1 MTTVKIDEKNIF
13 TVLIIGSLA
22 LLAVGAAGG
31 LVFGSARFA
40 GGFLAGGLLAIA
52 NFFWLRSILL
62 RSLQLQVREAPRF
75 AVLRYIVRLAVLA
88 VAAAVLIIFCRVDVF
103 GLLLGLS
110 VLVVTII
117 ALSLYMFSKQGD

>member
-1 MTTVKIDEKNIF
+1 MKTVKIDENNIF
-13 TVLIIGSLA
+13 TVLTTGSLA
-22 LLAVGAAGG
+22 LLAVGAAAG

-40 GGFLAGGLLAIA
+40 GSIVAGGLLAIA

-75 AVLRYIVRLAVLA
+75 AVFRYIVRLTVLA
-88 VAAAVLIIFCRVDVF
+88 LAVYALILYGRVDIF

-110 VLVVTII
+110 VLVVNII
-117 ALSLYMFSKQGD
+117 ALSIYMCSRQGD

>member
-1 MTTVKIDEKNIF
+1 MKTVKIDENNIF
-13 TVLIIGSLA
+13 TVLTIGSLV
-22 LLAVGAAGG
+22 LLVVSAAAG

-40 GGFLAGGLLAIA
+40 GSVLAGGLLALA

-75 AVLRYIVRLAVLA
+75 AVLRYIVRLTVLA
-88 VAAAVLIIFCRVDVF
+88 LAIYALILYGRVDIF

-110 VLVVTII
+110 VLVVNII
-117 ALSLYMFSKQGD
+117 ALSIYMCSRQGD